1 MARQAR
7 IFREH
12 QEPHEPQATRPERT
26 PEPTPRGPV
35 SRRGLL
41 WLAVA
46 GVAALLLVLVFSH
59 FDEYLR
65 RNLEAKMN
73 QRLKGYTV
81 SVGHAHLSP
90 FGLALTL
97 ERLIIRQQANPE
109 PPVADVPRLKASVEW
124 RELLSFHLVAD
135 AVSLRPMATSP
146 RFMPAVAEGSG
157 YRSRSAARPS
167 RPAPRTRGG

>member
-12 QEPHEPQATRPERT
+12 QEPHEPEATRPERT
-26 PEPTPRGPV
+26 LEPTPRGPV
-35 SRRGLL
+35 GRRGLI

-59 FDEYLR
+59 FDGDLR

-73 QRLKGYTV
+73 QRLKGYTL

-90 FGLALTL
+90 LRLALTL

-109 PPVADVPRLKASVEW
+109 PPVAGGPPPKASV
-124 RELLSFHLVAD
+124 
-135 AVSLRPMATSP
+135 P
-146 RFMPAVAEGSG
+146 G
-157 YRSRSAARPS
+157 
-167 RPAPRTRGG
+167 